1 MKSKHVFASIGMKQN
16 VFSVDWHKN
25 FDTKTIWI
33 YFVFNN
39 DFLFK
44 EENQSYTHFLFSL
57 GVDLFYH
64 AIYRISAKKESN
76 LGSLGSENILIGCK
90 R

>member
-1 MKSKHVFASIGMKQN
+1 MKQN

-33 YFVFNN
+33 YFVLNN

-44 EENQSYTHFLFSL
+44 REN
-57 GVDLFYH
+57 
-64 AIYRISAKKESN
+64 
-76 LGSLGSENILIGCK
+76 
-90 R
+90 

>member
-1 MKSKHVFASIGMKQN
+1 MKQN

-25 FDTKTIWI
+25 FDRKTIWI

-44 EENQSYTHFLFSL
+44 KEN
-57 GVDLFYH
+57 
-64 AIYRISAKKESN
+64 
-76 LGSLGSENILIGCK
+76 
-90 R
+90 

>member
-1 MKSKHVFASIGMKQN
+1 MKQN

-25 FDTKTIWI
+25 FDRKTILT

-44 EENQSYTHFLFSL
+44 KEN
-57 GVDLFYH
+57 
-64 AIYRISAKKESN
+64 
-76 LGSLGSENILIGCK
+76 
-90 R
+90 